1 MYDIVTALINQ
12 LNLIEVKGQN
22 NLALLYNSIDTLKQL
37 QAAFKPKTEEATKT
51 EEVKPNA
58 IKENTVK

>member
-22 NLALLYNSIDTLKQL
+22 NLALLYNVIETLKQI
-37 QAAFKPKTEEATKT
+37 QASFKPKSEEVVKT
-51 EEVKPNA
+51 EEVKTDARENS
-58 IKENTVK
+58 IKR